1 MIKYVQNF
9 VWCLNSKILSHE
21 MPENIDLLISSRIP
35 NSFFKPGYL
44 KFEFVKTD
52 IEHYTDKMANI
63 QISLEPVAIDA
74 VQKKVLN
81 RINYFNL
88 KSLTFQILDLGF
100 LNIIS
105 ICDFDG
111 DFAYKKYDQEGMKFS
126 TIIAELQPA
135 FDEILHVLESAKVI
149 KRSDYYHFGVPSML
163 RDKKL
168 HTVDK
173 SYLFNQHI
181 FLTRE
186 EKQTASVFK
195 DIRSEGKQFNYKE
208 LQVINIWGHCYWKVK
223 DKLSDQEIVDTV
235 AIDSLCLAESVTY
248 DNAISCYNTLIEMAS
263 ENERLNSHN
272 LRKIFIFNNLMIQK
286 IKLWKGKLTLEQY
299 KFIENYYDQ
308 TNLNDKYMLFKNSEE
323 TLRFAIEGIEAADA
337 QKSNR
342 IIQFII
348 SIFTAL
354 TIYSVV
360 YDIYSFVGDKEGNV
374 LDINI
379 FSPNSYFLFFVTLVV
394 IIVLII
400 FRNFAKKL

>member
-1 MIKYVQNF
+1 MNKYVQNF
-9 VWCLNSKILSHE
+9 VWCLNSKILSYE
-21 MPENIDLLISSRIP
+21 IPENIDLLILSRIP
-35 NSFFKPGYL
+35 DSFFKPGYL

-52 IEHYTDKMANI
+52 IEHYTNKMANI

-74 VQKKVLN
+74 VQKKILN
-81 RINYFNL
+81 RTNYFNL
-88 KSLTFQILDLGF
+88 TSLTFQILDLGF

-105 ICDFDG
+105 ICDFNG
-111 DFAYKKYDQEGMKFS
+111 DFAYEKYDQEGMKFS

-135 FDEILHVLESAKVI
+135 FNDILHVLEFAKVI
-149 KRSDYYHFGVPSML
+149 KISAYYHFGVPSML
-163 RDKKL
+163 QEKKL
-168 HTVDK
+168 HSADK

-181 FLTRE
+181 FLNKE
-186 EKQTASVFK
+186 ENKTASVFQNLK
-195 DIRSEGKQFNYKE
+195 SEGIHFNYKG
-208 LQVINIWGHCYWKVK
+208 LQVTNIWGHCFWNGN
-223 DKLSDQEIVDTV
+223 DELSDQEIVDTV

-263 ENERLNSHN
+263 ENEKLNSYS

-286 IKLWKGKLTLEQY
+286 IKLWKRKLTLEQY
-299 KFIENYYDQ
+299 KFIENYYNQ
-308 TNLNDKYMLFKNSEE
+308 TNLNDKYNLFKNSEE
-323 TLRFAIEGIEAADA
+323 TLRFAIEGIEAAET

-379 FSPNSYFLFFVTLVV
+379 FSPNSYFLLFVTLVV
-394 IIVLII
+394 ILILMI
-400 FRNFAKKL
+400 FRNYTKKL